1 MNWGVA
7 TTTRT
12 EAIGRGLD
20 PSAGKITVGE
30 WGKRWFDSASPHLKR
45 RTVTLYAGLIRL
57 WINPRVG
64 GYELSAVRPIH
75 IKEWLAGLQKA
86 GLSASRVR
94 TAYRVLSQIFS
105 SAVDN
110 DLIAVTPCRGIKLPR
125 LPETEPHILST
136 REVERLISNLNR
148 PHDLLVKLLAYAGL
162 RIGEGFALRRKDV
175 DLVNGLIWVD
185 EALAEDAGQ
194 LFFDTPKSHQERPLT
209 LPEYLVRELQ
219 EHLTTGVADDAEALL
234 FLGRTGRPLRYNSWR
249 RTHFDKAVE
258 RAGLKDV
265 TPQDLRATHASQV
278 ADRHGVMAAAKRLG
292 HANASVTTRHYAR
305 SRDGQDAEIA
315 RGLNAD
321 HEKGKRARASRLS
334 GSRAMWHGRC
344 TMTKAPPLSPMIRPD
359 DLRRWSGALDRSP
372 ESVNLPAQP
381 SQVRIL
387 APPHEGRPP
396 PIRYF
401 AWSEGVFHFP
411 SSFEALWTGRGRVS
425 PHPAHI
431 PPSIS
436 ECPPG
441 VPWGRAGL
449 ARLSSGPWPRAGRG
463 RSHTGHQSARCRRWQ

>member
-1 MNWGVA
+1 MPNNRGRRRRFGAVRQLKSGRWQARYRDPATGLLRSA
-7 TTTRT
+7 PHTFETKTDADLWLTTT
-12 EAIGRGLD
+12 EAEIIKGTFLD
-20 PSAGKITVGE
+20 PTAGKITVAE

-57 WINPRVG
+57 WIDPRMG

-86 GLSASRVR
+86 GLSASRAR
-94 TAYRVLSQIFS
+94 TAYRVLSQIFA

-136 REVERLISNLNR
+136 REVERLISHCNP

-162 RIGEGFALRRKDV
+162 RIGEAFALRRKDV
-175 DLVNGLIWVD
+175 DLANGLIWVD
-185 EALAEDAGQ
+185 EALAEVAGQ
-194 LFFDTPKSHQERPLT
+194 LFFDTPKSHQKRPLS
-209 LPEYLVRELQ
+209 LPAYLVRELR
-219 EHLTTGVADDAEALL
+219 EHLTARVADDPEALL

-249 RTHFDKAVE
+249 RTHFDKAVD

-315 RGLNAD
+315 KGLNAD
-321 HEKGKRARASRLS
+321 HEKAQRTRAR
-334 GSRAMWHGRC
+334 
-344 TMTKAPPLSPMIRPD
+344 KAKKVKPIKDDVARTLHDEERDPPRSD
-359 DLRRWSGALDRSP
+359 D
-372 ESVNLPAQP
+372 Q
-381 SQVRIL
+381 
-387 APPHEGRPP
+387 
-396 PIRYF
+396 
-401 AWSEGVFHFP
+401 GV
-411 SSFEALWTGRGRVS
+411 
-425 PHPAHI
+425 
-431 PPSIS
+431 
-436 ECPPG
+436 
-441 VPWGRAGL
+441 
-449 ARLSSGPWPRAGRG
+449 
-463 RSHTGHQSARCRRWQ
+463 